1 MAETPKRLKKNISF
15 SEHELDIFEYL
26 NRQKNASAF
35 IKKLV
40 RNQMIIDE
48 GIVSVQVVKVE
59 PKKEN
64 VPCETQEE
72 TEPEVT
78 ESETIDEPQVSESE
92 ETESESEETESESET
107 EEQETV
113 DEPEETDDNSIEIKD
128 GLQPLVEIQLSDEDL
143 ENQDL
148 LPEL

>member
-1 MAETPKRLKKNISF
+1 
-15 SEHELDIFEYL
+15 
-26 NRQKNASAF
+26 
-35 IKKLV
+35 
-40 RNQMIIDE
+40 MIIDE

-92 ETESESEETESESET
+92 ETE
-107 EEQETV
+107 EQETV

-128 GLQPLVEIQLSDEDL
+128 GLQPLVERQLSEEDL

>member
-92 ETESESEETESESET
+92 T

>member
-15 SEHELDIFEYL
+15 SEHEKDIFEYL

-92 ETESESEETESESET
+92 T

>member
-15 SEHELDIFEYL
+15 SEHEKDIFEYL

-64 VPCETQEE
+64 APCETQEE

-78 ESETIDEPQVSESE
+78 ESETIDEPQVSES
-92 ETESESEETESESET
+92 
-107 EEQETV
+107 
-113 DEPEETDDNSIEIKD
+113 EETDDNSIEIKD

>member
-64 VPCETQEE
+64 VPSEPEE
-72 TEPEVT
+72 TESEPEVT
-78 ESETIDEPQVSESE
+78 ESETIDEPQV
-92 ETESESEETESESET
+92 SESEETESESET

>member
-35 IKKLV
+35 IKKLI

-48 GIVSVQVVKVE
+48 GIVSVQVVTVE
-59 PKKEN
+59 PKKEQVVH
-64 VPCETQEE
+64 VPQKEI
-72 TEPEVT
+72 EPEVT
-78 ESETIDEPQVSESE
+78 ESQV
-92 ETESESEETESESET
+92 T
-107 EEQETV
+107 
-113 DEPEETDDNSIEIKD
+113 EPEEISDNTAENESSITIED
-128 GLQPLVEIQLSDEDL
+128 GLQPLVEMKLSDEDL

-148 LPEL
+148 LPDL

>member
-64 VPCETQEE
+64 APCETQEE
-72 TEPEVT
+72 TEPEV
-78 ESETIDEPQVSESE
+78 
-92 ETESESEETESESET
+92 SESEETESESET